1 MAGGEEGKSREGV
14 GGAVINREW
23 PASLARF
30 MFMGVA
36 QQGVGRGGR
45 EASFSSYLVRP
56 FAAPVNAG
64 VRPLSELC
72 YGRSQIRI
80 AM

>member
-1 MAGGEEGKSREGV
+1 VARDDGRRDGKSRGEV

-30 MFMGVA
+30 RFVGVA

-64 VRPLSELC
+64 VGRLS
-72 YGRSQIRI
+72 RSR
-80 AM
+80 